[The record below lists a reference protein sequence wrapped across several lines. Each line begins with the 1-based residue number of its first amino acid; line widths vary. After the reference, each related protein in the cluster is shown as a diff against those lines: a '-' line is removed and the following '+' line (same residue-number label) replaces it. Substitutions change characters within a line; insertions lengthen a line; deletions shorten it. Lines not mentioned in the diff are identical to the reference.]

1 MKKTFFREEKARRR
15 LMDEVATSWREQNLH
30 RLEAARKE
38 EQEAILQRQE
48 LKREVEELHRSIE
61 EEEGRSKIMK
71 ERFRE
76 GLEEGVRHVEL
87 RRREVRFQE
96 EKEGLEERKEELRE
110 ENRLARYI
118 KNMEI
123 QEQDST
129 SYVQVR
135 KMKKIYS

>member
-1 MKKTFFREEKARRR
+1 
-15 LMDEVATSWREQNLH
+15 MDEVAASWREQNLH

-38 EQEAILQRQE
+38 ELEAILQRQE

-61 EEEGRSKIMK
+61 EEERRSRIMK

-76 GLEEGVRHVEL
+76 GLKEGVRHVET
-87 RRREVRFQE
+87 RRREVMFQE
-96 EKEGLEERKEELRE
+96 EKEGLEEREEELRE

-129 SYVQVR
+129 SYIQVR
-135 KMKKIYS
+135 KMMKKVT

>member
-1 MKKTFFREEKARRR
+1 
-15 LMDEVATSWREQNLH
+15 MDEVATSWREQNLH

-135 KMKKIYS
+135 KMKKKSH

>member
-1 MKKTFFREEKARRR
+1 
-15 LMDEVATSWREQNLH
+15 MDEVATSWREQNLH

-135 KMKKIYS
+135 KMKKKSQKNI

>member
-1 MKKTFFREEKARRR
+1 
-15 LMDEVATSWREQNLH
+15 MDEVATSWREQNLH